1 MSIFSNP
8 ADALKELSDVRLRLI
23 GGSKAL
29 SACAAVAPS
38 ANSPS
43 YLARKLQAA
52 EAEVA
57 RRLGVFLEPTEVFP
71 VKPPTQDDLAAIGTT
86 PWAIEPAYDM
96 PPDFISNS
104 YSGFLLL
111 NQRPVISV
119 SSVQII
125 NPATN
130 TLLYNVP
137 TPWLRLDYKHAQLS
151 VLPAGYANSAPVSM
165 YALQVFVLGVNVP
178 HMIWIRYRAGLQATD
193 PVVPDVQDVL
203 LRLAALRVL
212 EDQFIPQSTSQS
224 TDGLSRSVSR
234 DVAKY
239 REAIEGQLV
248 DLRNAIGGLMMG
260 VA

>member
-8 ADALKELSDVRLRLI
+8 AAALKELSETRMRMVC
-23 GGSKAL
+23 GSKAL
-29 SACAAVAPS
+29 SACAATAS
-38 ANSPS
+38 TSGAS

-57 RRLGVFLEPTEVFP
+57 RRLGVFLEPTELFP
-71 VKPPTQDDLAAIGTT
+71 VNPPTADDLAAIGAT
-86 PWAIEPAYDM
+86 PWALEPAYDM
-96 PPDFISNS
+96 PADFISNS

-125 NPATN
+125 NPSTN

-137 TPWLRLDYKHAQLS
+137 IPWLRLDYKHAQLS

-165 YALQVFVLGVNVP
+165 YALQMFVLGVYIP
-178 HMIWIRYRAGLQATD
+178 HMIWIRYRAGLQPTD

-212 EDQFIPQSTSQS
+212 EDEFLPQSTSQS

-239 REAIEGQLV
+239 RESIEGQLV
-248 DLRNAIGGLMMG
+248 DLRNAINGVVGG